1 MNPESEGTQ
10 KISLKKDD
18 ILFLA
23 EEDEKDLFMIE
34 RGEVMVFVQKG
45 SQIIPLAYLGTGEY
59 IGELTFFDQGK
70 RSASIICTQDS
81 DFIKISVD
89 QLHLHCPLWIKI
101 IGIQLTKKIRE
112 ADDLVRAK
120 GIRKKNVE
128 GIKPL
133 SMEEQSYCY
142 KLVDLKKHKKT
153 S

>member
-1 MNPESEGTQ
+1 MNPESEGTT

-23 EEDEKDLFMIE
+23 EENEKDLFVIE

-45 SQIIPLAYLGTGEY
+45 SQIIPVAYLGAGEY
-59 IGELTFFDQGK
+59 IGELTFFDEGK

-81 DFIKISVD
+81 DFLKISVD
-89 QLHLHCPLWIKI
+89 QLHEHCPAWMKT
-101 IGIQLTKKIRE
+101 IGMQLTRKIRE
-112 ADDLVRAK
+112 GDELIRSK

-133 SMEEQSYCY
+133 SIEEQSYCF
-142 KLVDLKKHKKT
+142 KLVDLKKHKET

>member
-1 MNPESEGTQ
+1 MNPESEGTT

-23 EEDEKDLFMIE
+23 EENEKDLFVIE

-45 SQIIPLAYLGTGEY
+45 SQIIPVAYLGAGEY
-59 IGELTFFDQGK
+59 IGELTFFDEGK

-89 QLHLHCPLWIKI
+89 QLHEHCPAWMKT
-101 IGIQLTKKIRE
+101 IGMQLTRKIRE
-112 ADDLVRAK
+112 GDELIRSK

-133 SMEEQSYCY
+133 SIEEQSYCF